1 MPNFSFNVSIGIGA
15 TNANVLA
22 GSPFEFVGTDSK
34 VAVAMACEVAGI
46 DTMSTNITFGAELQL
61 QNGNVPVER
70 IVGGGALIPDNVIV
84 DDVARAGDRLVIEV
98 TNAFT
103 AAVRVKG
110 IVRILPIG

>member
-1 MPNFSFNVSIGIGA
+1 MPNFSFNVDVGIGA
-15 TNANVLA
+15 TVANVLA

-34 VAVAMACEVAGI
+34 VAIAMAVVVGGI
-46 DTMSTNITFGAELQL
+46 DLMTTTITFGAELQL
-61 QNGNVPVER
+61 QNGSLPVER

-98 TNAFT
+98 TNADV
-103 AAVRVKG
+103 AARRVKG